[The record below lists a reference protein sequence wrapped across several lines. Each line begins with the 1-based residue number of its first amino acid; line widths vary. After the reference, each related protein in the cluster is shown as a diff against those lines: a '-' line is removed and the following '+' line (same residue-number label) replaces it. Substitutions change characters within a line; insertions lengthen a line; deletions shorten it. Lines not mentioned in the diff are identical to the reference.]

1 MSVLKEIEKL
11 AQSMNNDLEMVK
23 KELKKVQ
30 SQKCRLIKQKSNK
43 TYETEM
49 TKVIKYEQ
57 ALKETRNY
65 LEPKK
70 IQVTTMTEKDI
81 ELLNFDETMKAIR
94 SIQSKKCLSQYEETL
109 DSYNEAC
116 RIESML
122 LKHKNEVKPIEET
135 VVKKSSINDLIE
147 NLQKLDKKIDKEYI
161 IEQLQ
166 NLL

>member
-11 AQSMNNDLEMVK
+11 ALDFNSSLDDLK

-30 SQKCRLIKQKSNK
+30 SQKCRLIKQKTK
-43 TYETEM
+43 KGYETEM

-57 ALKETRNY
+57 ALKEARNY

-70 IQVTTMTEKDI
+70 ITVTTMTKSDI

-94 SIQSKKCLSQYEETL
+94 SIQSKKCLSQYEETMSTY
-109 DSYNEAC
+109 DEAC
-116 RIESML
+116 KIEEML
-122 LKHKNEVKPIEET
+122 IDHKNQVKPIEET
-135 VVKKSSINDLIE
+135 VVKKSDINDLIS
-147 NLQKLDKKIDKEYI
+147 NLEKLDSKIDKKYI

-166 NLL
+166 KML